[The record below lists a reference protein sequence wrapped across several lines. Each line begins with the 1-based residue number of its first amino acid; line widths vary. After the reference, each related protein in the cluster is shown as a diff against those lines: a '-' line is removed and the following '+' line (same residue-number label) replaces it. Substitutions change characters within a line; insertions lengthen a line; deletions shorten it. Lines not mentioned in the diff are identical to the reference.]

1 MITKETYAAAA
12 QPAPAEQNNIQL
24 TRFSAV
30 GSRRRRLL
38 KIGGPAIAAA
48 IAFGIF
54 GRAQLRGQVDPL
66 QIIGLAQGYSP
77 KNNVTM
83 HVKGPSDVLQTN
95 LVFQPGA
102 GVGWHMHPGPVVV
115 VVKSGALT
123 EVHSSGCTTVHP
135 SGSVFFEEA
144 GVVHNAINQTGGVTE
159 LYATFIFPA
168 GTQPLISVPDPGVA
182 CGH

>member
-159 LYATFIFPA
+159 RNWLATRR
-168 GTQPLISVPDPGVA
+168 DPNQ
-182 CGH
+182 